1 MKILVGKATVE
12 ISSEGPDVSL
22 GTELVAYCTHLL
34 HLKPQQRILK
44 RCESVNDEDNIG
56 GDSMPELL
64 RVNLWRKAHR
74 YWVAMRS
81 LLNTRVETA
90 VTIVFTGRA
99 LKPRHH

>member
-56 GDSMPELL
+56 GDSTPELL
-64 RVNLWRKAHR
+64 RVKHDEEARESSHDKQRKEEDHHR
-74 YWVAMRS
+74 YQHCKPPNSS
-81 LLNTRVETA
+81 LSMCG
-90 VTIVFTGRA
+90 I
-99 LKPRHH
+99 

>member
-56 GDSMPELL
+56 GDSTLELL
-64 RVNLWRKAHR
+64 RVNHLRYQHCKPPSTFGCDHR
-74 YWVAMRS
+74 FGHSHPLSALTS
-81 LLNTRVETA
+81 
-90 VTIVFTGRA
+90 VF
-99 LKPRHH
+99 

>member
-56 GDSMPELL
+56 GDSTPELL
-64 RVNLWRKAHR
+64 RVNHLICSRARAMGWPWNRSWRCETQ
-74 YWVAMRS
+74 
-81 LLNTRVETA
+81 LLIES
-90 VTIVFTGRA
+90 G
-99 LKPRHH
+99 L